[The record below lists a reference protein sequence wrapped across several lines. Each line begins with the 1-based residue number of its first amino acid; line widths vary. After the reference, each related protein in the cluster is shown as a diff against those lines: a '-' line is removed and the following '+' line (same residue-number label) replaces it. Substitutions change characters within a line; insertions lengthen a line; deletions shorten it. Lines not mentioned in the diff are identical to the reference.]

1 MAVVEAKAKTDFD
14 RLKEAFTGITISD
27 VRPIVLASVSSLRD
41 IGAFIE
47 AIGKLQKKSN
57 IAYELINE
65 MGENPEAILLQFIDR
80 LPEEKLRSMIEFSLK
95 LSSIQAEL
103 KNFKD
108 LSADQKIELGAK
120 MKELTEGFAKII
132 GELPE

>member
-14 RLKEAFTGITISD
+14 RLKEAFAGITISD

-41 IGAFIE
+41 IGEFIE
-47 AIGKLQKKSN
+47 AIGKLQKKSKL
-57 IAYELINE
+57 AYELINE
-65 MGENPEAILLQFIDR
+65 IGENPEAILLQFIDR
-80 LPEEKLRSMIEFSLK
+80 LPEEKLRSMIEYSLK